1 MGKGVVMGQCWSG
14 LEGLSC
20 KVGDACSRWPHMH
33 GSWYFPRFLFSV
45 GSWTQMNMASLIVL
59 E

>member
-1 MGKGVVMGQCWSG
+1 MGEAGR

-20 KVGDACSRWPHMH
+20 NVGDACSRLSHTC
-33 GSWYFPRFLFSV
+33 SSLYFPRFLFNV
-45 GSWTQMNMASLIVL
+45 GSWIWMNIASLIVL